1 MSEPDYDLDDFI
13 MFQMVSIGVALSMPK
28 PQQTVSIPEYHRMT
42 PGMQYL
48 TRKMITEMGYEVRGT
63 DMFNPRFTF
72 WQKIRKS
79 LCMLKPS

>member
-1 MSEPDYDLDDFI
+1 MSERPYTTADFI
-13 MFQMVSIGVALSMPK
+13 DFQLVSIGVALSMPD
-28 PQQTVSIPEYHRMT
+28 PQKTVPIPEYHRMT
-42 PGMQYL
+42 PGMQFL

-79 LCMLKPS
+79 LWMRKPS

>member
-28 PQQTVSIPEYHRMT
+28 PQQTVAIPEYHRMT
-42 PGMQYL
+42 TGMQYL